1 MVEEINLME
10 NQPNYIR
17 SISLENVRCFGS
29 KQTLYFTQ
37 NNQSDGEIAMW
48 NVILGNNGTGKT
60 TILEGISILHVTFYD
75 EKEVKWLKYGSY
87 FSVKNRKKY
96 GRIGMGLF
104 DFNGY
109 RYVLNDLNLNVQEAG
124 YINEKPE
131 ELGENKAQL
140 FAYGAARKIGMLGVS
155 EDSPDYTLSLFD
167 EQAVLLNAEKWLIDA
182 EYLAL
187 KGEPHHQKRYELVKN
202 TLQKLLK
209 DEVSSF
215 EIKTENNVP
224 KVYFKTYYGEV
235 RLHELSLGYKTLIA
249 WVTDFASGL
258 IDTYSLSESPLDQ
271 PAICLVDEIDLHM
284 HPQMQRNVMKFL
296 RDTFPKTQFICTA
309 HSPLI
314 VQSGEDANIILL
326 RRKGD
331 EVEVVNDVDDA
342 KNWRI
347 DQILDSDLFEN
358 TSSYAP
364 AVLQKINKRR
374 AILLKDKPS
383 KREKSELQKLDAS
396 LDNLSV
402 TESPEY
408 LQALKILS
416 KVQKDG

>member
-1 MVEEINLME
+1 ME

-37 NNQSDGEIAMW
+37 NNQPDGAIAMW

-60 TILEGISILHVTFYD
+60 TILKGVSGLHVIFYD
-75 EKEVKWLKYGSY
+75 QKDIKWLKYGPY

-96 GRIGMGLF
+96 GKMDLLFF

-109 RYVLNDLNLNVQEAG
+109 RYVLNDFSLNVVLAG
-124 YINEKPE
+124 SIEEKPKDFDK
-131 ELGENKAQL
+131 NKAPL
-140 FAYGAARKIGMLGVS
+140 FAYGAARKIGEIGVS
-155 EDSPDYTLSLFD
+155 EELPDYTISLFD
-167 EQAVLLNAEKWLIDA
+167 EQATLLNAEKWLIDA

-187 KGEPHHQKRYELVKN
+187 KGEPGHQKRYESVKN

-209 DEVSSF
+209 EEVSDF
-215 EIKTENNVP
+215 EIKTESNVA
-224 KVYFKTYYGEV
+224 KVYFKTHYGIV

-258 IDTYSLSESPLDQ
+258 IDHYSLSVNPLAE

-284 HPQMQRNVMKFL
+284 HPHMQRNVMKFL

-309 HSPLI
+309 HSPLM

-326 RRKGD
+326 RRKGE

-358 TSSYAP
+358 TSSYPP
-364 AVLQKINKRR
+364 AVQQKVNKRR
-374 AILLKDKPS
+374 AILLKDKIS
-383 KREKSELQKLDAS
+383 KREKAELEKLDES

-416 KVQKDG
+416 KIQKDD

>member
-1 MVEEINLME
+1 ME

-29 KQTLYFTQ
+29 RQTLYFTQ

-60 TILEGISILHVTFYD
+60 TVLKGITQLNDNSKSFN
-75 EKEVKWLKYGSY
+75 S
-87 FSVKNRKKY
+87 SVYVERKKKSIKSKMIAY
-96 GRIGMGLF
+96 YAS
-104 DFNGY
+104 NES
-109 RYVLNDLNLNVQEAG
+109 VLAETSTDLPFFKS
-124 YINEKPE
+124 INITDLPT
-131 ELGENKAQL
+131 L
-140 FAYGAARKIGMLGVS
+140 FAYGAARKIGTLGIS
-155 EDSPDYTLSLFD
+155 EDLPDYTSSLFD
-167 EQAVLLNAEKWLIDA
+167 EQAALLNAEKWLIDA
-182 EYLAL
+182 EYLSL
-187 KGEPHHQKRYELVKN
+187 KGEQKHQKRYELVKS

-209 DEVSSF
+209 EEVSGF
-215 EIKTENNVP
+215 EIKTENNVA
-224 KVYFKTYYGEV
+224 KVYFKTPYGGV

-249 WVTDFASGL
+249 WVTDLASGL
-258 IDTYSLSESPLDQ
+258 IDSYFISENPLAE

-296 RDTFPKTQFICTA
+296 RETFPKTQFICTA

-314 VQSGEDANIILL
+314 VQSGDDANIILL

-358 TSSYAP
+358 TSSYP
-364 AVLQKINKRR
+364 PSIQQKVNKRR

-383 KREKSELQKLDAS
+383 KREKVELSKLDDS

>member
-1 MVEEINLME
+1 ME

-37 NNQSDGEIAMW
+37 NNQTDGKIAMW

-60 TILEGISILHVTFYD
+60 TVLKSITQLNDNSKSFN
-75 EKEVKWLKYGSY
+75 S
-87 FSVKNRKKY
+87 SVYVERKKKSIKSKLIAFY
-96 GRIGMGLF
+96 AS
-104 DFNGY
+104 NES
-109 RYVLNDLNLNVQEAG
+109 VLAETSRDLPFFKS
-124 YINEKPE
+124 INITDLPI
-131 ELGENKAQL
+131 L
-140 FAYGAARKIGMLGVS
+140 FAYGAARKIGTLGNP
-155 EDSPDYTLSLFD
+155 EIPDHTISLFD
-167 EQAVLLNAEKWLIDA
+167 EQATLLNAEKWLIDA
-182 EYLAL
+182 EHLAL
-187 KGEPHHQKRYELVKN
+187 KGEVQQQRRYELVKS
-202 TLQKLLK
+202 TLQTLLRE
-209 DEVSSF
+209 EVSGI
-215 EIKTENNVP
+215 EMKTEKNIF
-224 KVYFKTYYGEV
+224 KVYFKTHYGEV
-235 RLHELSLGYKTLIA
+235 RLHDLSLGYKTLIA
-249 WVTDFASGL
+249 WVIDLAAGL
-258 IDTYSLSESPLDQ
+258 MDKYFDSDSPLAE

-296 RDTFPKTQFICTA
+296 RETFPKTQFICTA

-364 AVLQKINKRR
+364 SIQQKVNKRR

-383 KREKSELQKLDAS
+383 KREKVELSKLDDS
-396 LDNLSV
+396 LDNLPV

>member
-1 MVEEINLME
+1 ME

-17 SISLENVRCFGS
+17 SLSLENVRCFGS

-37 NNQSDGEIAMW
+37 NNQADGEIAMW

-60 TILEGISILHVTFYD
+60 TVLKGIAGLHTTFYD
-75 EKEVKWLKYGSY
+75 SKEVAWLKYGPY
-87 FSVKNRKKY
+87 FSVKSNNEY
-96 GRIGMGLF
+96 GRMSMQLN

-109 RYVLNDLNLNVQEAG
+109 RYTLNNLSLNVQEAG
-124 YINEKPE
+124 YLKESLKE
-131 ELGENKAQL
+131 SGFTLL
-140 FAYGAARKIGMLGVS
+140 FAYGASRKMGTLGVS
-155 EDSPDYTLSLFD
+155 EEQVDYTGSLFN
-167 EQAVLLNAEKWLIDA
+167 ELITLINAEEWLVQA
-182 EYLAL
+182 EYLSL
-187 KGEPHHQKRYELVKN
+187 KEGQKYKKRYDLVRA

-209 DEVSSF
+209 DEISEFS
-215 EIKTENNVP
+215 IKTDNNTP
-224 KVYFKTYYGEV
+224 KVFFKTPYGDV

-249 WVTDFASGL
+249 WVTDLARGL
-258 IDTYSLSESPLDQ
+258 VEKYPDSENPLSE

-296 RDTFPKTQFICTA
+296 RETFPKTQFICTA

-314 VQSGEDANIILL
+314 VQSGADANLILL
-326 RRKGD
+326 RRNGD

-342 KNWRI
+342 KNWRV

-358 TSSYAP
+358 VSSYAP
-364 AVLQKINKRR
+364 SVQQKVNKRR
-374 AILLKDKPS
+374 EILLKDKPS
-383 KREKSELQKLDAS
+383 KREKAELAKLDAS

-416 KVQKDG
+416 KVTKNG

>member
-1 MVEEINLME
+1 MK

-17 SISLENVRCFGS
+17 EISLENVRCFGS

-60 TILEGISILHVTFYD
+60 TVLKSIVSVDKSSKLSEGFPIVLSQKDSLLNSRFQVI
-75 EKEVKWLKYGSY
+75 YG
-87 FSVKNRKKY
+87 K
-96 GRIGMGLF
+96 G
-104 DFNGY
+104 
-109 RYVLNDLNLNVQEAG
+109 VQELAVESDNSFTG
-124 YINEKPE
+124 YYRRNPTLPLPAI
-131 ELGENKAQL
+131 
-140 FAYGAARKIGMLGVS
+140 FAYGAARKIGTLGIS
-155 EDSPDYTLSLFD
+155 EDSPDYTTSLLD
-167 EQAVLLNAEKWLIDA
+167 EQAALLNAEKWLIDA

-187 KGEPHHQKRYELVKN
+187 KGEPRHQKRYELVKS
-202 TLQKLLK
+202 TLQQLLK
-209 DEVSSF
+209 DEVSGF
-215 EIKTENNVP
+215 EIKTENNVA
-224 KVYFKTYYGEV
+224 KVYFKTHYGEV

-258 IDTYSLSESPLDQ
+258 IDTYSLSENPLAE

-296 RDTFPKTQFICTA
+296 RESFPKTQFICTA

-364 AVLQKINKRR
+364 AVQQKINKRR
-374 AILLKDKPS
+374 DILLKDKPS

-408 LQALKILS
+408 LQAFKILS
-416 KVQKDG
+416 KVQNNG

>member
-1 MVEEINLME
+1 ME

-60 TILEGISILHVTFYD
+60 TILKGISGLHVVFYD
-75 EKEVKWLKYGSY
+75 QKNVQWLKYGSY
-87 FSVKNRKKY
+87 FSVKKSEEY
-96 GRIGMGLF
+96 GRMGMILN

-109 RYVLNDLNLNVQEAG
+109 RYVLNNFSLNVTLAG
-124 YINEKPE
+124 FIKE
-131 ELGENKAQL
+131 EPNDRDRNKAPL
-140 FAYGAARKIGMLGVS
+140 FAYGAARKIGTLGIS
-155 EDSPDYTLSLFD
+155 EDLPDYTLSLFD
-167 EQAVLLNAEKWLIDA
+167 EQAALLNAEKWLIDA

-187 KGEPHHQKRYELVKN
+187 KGEPQHQKRYELVKS

-209 DEVSSF
+209 AEVSGF
-215 EIKTENNVP
+215 EIKTENNVA
-224 KVYFKTYYGEV
+224 KVYFKTHYGEV

-249 WVTDFASGL
+249 WVTDLASGL
-258 IDTYSLSESPLDQ
+258 IDSYFISENPLAE

-296 RDTFPKTQFICTA
+296 RETFPKTQFICTA

-358 TSSYAP
+358 TSSYP
-364 AVLQKINKRR
+364 PTIEQKVNKRR

-383 KREKSELQKLDAS
+383 KREKVELSKLDDS

-416 KVQKDG
+416 KVQKNG

>member
-1 MVEEINLME
+1 ME

-37 NNQSDGEIAMW
+37 NNQTDGKIAMW

-60 TILEGISILHVTFYD
+60 TVLKSITQLNDNSKSFN
-75 EKEVKWLKYGSY
+75 S
-87 FSVKNRKKY
+87 SVYVERKKKSIKSKLIAFY
-96 GRIGMGLF
+96 AS
-104 DFNGY
+104 NES
-109 RYVLNDLNLNVQEAG
+109 VLAETSRDLPFFKS
-124 YINEKPE
+124 INITDLPI
-131 ELGENKAQL
+131 L
-140 FAYGAARKIGMLGVS
+140 FAYGAARKIGTLGNP
-155 EDSPDYTLSLFD
+155 EIPDHTISLFD
-167 EQAVLLNAEKWLIDA
+167 EQATLLNAEKWLIDA
-182 EYLAL
+182 EHLAL
-187 KGEPHHQKRYELVKN
+187 KGEVQQQRRYELVKS
-202 TLQKLLK
+202 TLQTLLRE
-209 DEVSSF
+209 EVSGI
-215 EIKTENNVP
+215 EMKTEKNIF
-224 KVYFKTYYGEV
+224 KVYFKTHYGEV
-235 RLHELSLGYKTLIA
+235 RLHDLSLGYKTLIA
-249 WVTDFASGL
+249 WVIDLAAGL
-258 IDTYSLSESPLDQ
+258 MDKYFDSDSPLAE

-284 HPQMQRNVMKFL
+284 HPQMQRNVIKFL
-296 RDTFPKTQFICTA
+296 RETFPKTQFICTA

-364 AVLQKINKRR
+364 SIQQKVNKRR

-383 KREKSELQKLDAS
+383 KREKVELSKLDDS
-396 LDNLSV
+396 LDNLPV

>member
-1 MVEEINLME
+1 ME

-37 NNQSDGEIAMW
+37 NNQTDGKIAMW

-60 TILEGISILHVTFYD
+60 TVLKNIVASHSDDILLSIFLNKETPEYLSKKNLTKEQLVTLMYRDNRSRNITDRNSEYTKKSDEINRPRFKTGIY
-75 EKEVKWLKYGSY
+75 
-87 FSVKNRKKY
+87 
-96 GRIGMGLF
+96 
-104 DFNGY
+104 
-109 RYVLNDLNLNVQEAG
+109 
-124 YINEKPE
+124 
-131 ELGENKAQL
+131 
-140 FAYGAARKIGMLGVS
+140 AYGASRKISS
-155 EDSPDYTLSLFD
+155 EGLVLEASNYQTTTLFD
-167 EQAVLLNAEKWLIDA
+167 ENAYLTNAEVWLIQA
-182 EYLAL
+182 EYLSL
-187 KGEPHHQKRYELVKN
+187 KEDGKYKERYELVKR
-202 TLQKLLK
+202 TLKELLR
-209 DEVSSF
+209 DEVSDF
-215 EIKTENNVP
+215 YIVTENNIP
-224 KVYFKTYYGEV
+224 KVYFKTHYGDV
-235 RLHELSLGYKTLIA
+235 RLHDLSLGYKTLIA
-249 WVTDFASGL
+249 WVTDLARGL
-258 IDTYSLSESPLDQ
+258 IDTYNNVYIHSENPLAE
-271 PAICLVDEIDLHM
+271 PTVCLVDEIDLHM

-296 RDTFPKTQFICTA
+296 RETFPKTQFICTA

-326 RRKGD
+326 RRQGD

-364 AVLQKINKRR
+364 SIQQKVSKRR

-383 KREKSELQKLDAS
+383 KREKAELSKLDDS

-416 KVQKDG
+416 KVQKNG

>member
-1 MVEEINLME
+1 ME

-60 TILEGISILHVTFYD
+60 TVLKSIVQLYYNSAQRSD
-75 EKEVKWLKYGSY
+75 
-87 FSVKNRKKY
+87 FSVYVNRKDTHLQGKLSIHFSFAPPVTLVWTE
-96 GRIGMGLF
+96 GPF
-104 DFNGY
+104 KTGY
-109 RYVLNDLNLNVQEAG
+109 VENLPV
-124 YINEKPE
+124 
-131 ELGENKAQL
+131 L
-140 FAYGAARKIGMLGVS
+140 FAYGAARKIGTLGIT
-155 EDSPDYTLSLFD
+155 EDLPDYTSSLFD
-167 EQAVLLNAEKWLIDA
+167 EQAALLNAEKWLIDA

-187 KGEPHHQKRYELVKN
+187 KGEPQHQKRYELVKS

-209 DEVSSF
+209 EEVSGF
-215 EIKTENNVP
+215 EIKTENNVA
-224 KVYFKTYYGEV
+224 KVYFKTHYGEV

-249 WVTDFASGL
+249 WVTDLASGL
-258 IDTYSLSESPLDQ
+258 IDSYFISVNPLAE

-296 RDTFPKTQFICTA
+296 RETFPKTQFICTA

-358 TSSYAP
+358 TSSYPP
-364 AVLQKINKRR
+364 AIQQKVNKRR

-383 KREKSELQKLDAS
+383 KKEKAELSKLDDS

-416 KVQKDG
+416 KVQKNG

>member
-1 MVEEINLME
+1 MIAYYASNESVLAETSTDLPFFKSIN
-10 NQPNYIR
+10 I
-17 SISLENVRCFGS
+17 
-29 KQTLYFTQ
+29 T
-37 NNQSDGEIAMW
+37 
-48 NVILGNNGTGKT
+48 
-60 TILEGISILHVTFYD
+60 
-75 EKEVKWLKYGSY
+75 
-87 FSVKNRKKY
+87 
-96 GRIGMGLF
+96 
-104 DFNGY
+104 
-109 RYVLNDLNLNVQEAG
+109 DL
-124 YINEKPE
+124 PT
-131 ELGENKAQL
+131 L
-140 FAYGAARKIGMLGVS
+140 FAYGAARKIGTLGIS
-155 EDSPDYTLSLFD
+155 EDLPDYTSSLFD
-167 EQAVLLNAEKWLIDA
+167 EQAALLNAEKWLIDA
-182 EYLAL
+182 EYLSL
-187 KGEPHHQKRYELVKN
+187 KGEQKHQKRYELVKS

-209 DEVSSF
+209 EEVSGF
-215 EIKTENNVP
+215 EIKTENNVA
-224 KVYFKTYYGEV
+224 KVYFKTPYGGV

-249 WVTDFASGL
+249 WVTDLASGL
-258 IDTYSLSESPLDQ
+258 IDSYFISENPLAE

-296 RDTFPKTQFICTA
+296 RETFPKTQFICTA

-314 VQSGEDANIILL
+314 VQSGDDANIILL

-358 TSSYAP
+358 TSSYP
-364 AVLQKINKRR
+364 PSIQQKVNKRR

-383 KREKSELQKLDAS
+383 KREKVELSKLDDS